1 MGDRE
6 SQWVTEK
13 IGEEYKNWKDGIDK
27 RTNKEQNEGDKIF
40 ISAPTGSGKT

>member
-27 RTNKEQNEGDKIF
+27 RTHKEQNEGVRIL
-40 ISAPTGSGKT
+40 IYVI